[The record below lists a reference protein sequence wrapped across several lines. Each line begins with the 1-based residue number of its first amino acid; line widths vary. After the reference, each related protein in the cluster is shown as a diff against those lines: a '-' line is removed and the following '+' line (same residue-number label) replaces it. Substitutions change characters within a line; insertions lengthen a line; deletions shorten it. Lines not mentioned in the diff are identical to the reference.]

1 MSRTA
6 WIGRSIALW
15 LAWLP
20 AIALP
25 QVVRDGTIGPGA
37 SLQPV
42 GPAYL
47 IPQSMG
53 ALAGSNLFHSF
64 GKFGLATGETA
75 TFTPNGATSPVGN
88 VIGRVTGGAPSSIDG
103 KIQSNIA
110 GANVYLINPNGIV
123 FGPNAAINV
132 SGAFRAST
140 ADYVRMSDG
149 GRFQA
154 TNPDASTL
162 TAASAAMGRRCV
174 NLLNEIIC
182 VMKSNVRSRQRE
194 ASIRSRG

>member
-64 GKFGLATGETA
+64 AEFSLTQGQSA
-75 TFTPNGATSPVGN
+75 TFMGRSGIDN
-88 VIGRVTGGAPSSIDG
+88 VIARVTGSDASFIDG
-103 KIQSNIA
+103 ARPSRTSS
-110 GANVYLINPNGIV
+110 V
-123 FGPNAAINV
+123 AALSKEERV
-132 SGAFRAST
+132 RAFWLLRPT
-140 ADYVRMSDG
+140 FVRETS
-149 GRFQA
+149 
-154 TNPDASTL
+154 
-162 TAASAAMGRRCV
+162 
-174 NLLNEIIC
+174 
-182 VMKSNVRSRQRE
+182 
-194 ASIRSRG
+194 